1 MQQYCKVTGIK
12 QIRTSPYHPQT
23 DGMVERF
30 NSTLKRLLRKLTQDP
45 KVEWDRCLPYVLWA
59 YRGTVHKTTGFSP
72 YHLLFGKE
80 MRMPLDQMVRYWKGK
95 ETNDETGVVEFIQTL
110 KANMEVVRDLAYERE
125 SEEKEK
131 QKHYHD
137 LTAKDRVFAVG
148 DFVLVFRPGKQDKLQ
163 NQWQGPFPI
172 TKKVTDVTYK
182 IDLGTKIKRY
192 RIFHVNCMRQWTSP
206 ASAVFLAQDTDE
218 EDLEIEEEEKYTH
231 IMQDSHHID
240 IEELKKKYKDVL
252 QDVPDRTTLVQH
264 DIPTG
269 DAVPIRLPPY
279 RLSHHSQE
287 VLREEIRTLLDQGI
301 IRPSKSPW
309 AAPIVLVKKKDGTQ
323 RMRVDYRK
331 LNKVTVNDPYPLPN
345 IEELIAN
352 LGSSRFI
359 TTLDLTK
366 GYYQVPVTPK
376 HQEKTAFVTPYGKY
390 EFVTMPFGLISA
402 PSTFQRLM
410 DEVLDGLHEFTVMY
424 LDDILIHSQTWD
436 QHMKHLDTVFT
447 KLRKAGLNV
456 KERKCTFARVA
467 AVCT

>member
-1 MQQYCKVTGIK
+1 
-12 QIRTSPYHPQT
+12 
-23 DGMVERF
+23 
-30 NSTLKRLLRKLTQDP
+30 
-45 KVEWDRCLPYVLWA
+45 
-59 YRGTVHKTTGFSP
+59 
-72 YHLLFGKE
+72 
-80 MRMPLDQMVRYWKGK
+80 
-95 ETNDETGVVEFIQTL
+95 
-110 KANMEVVRDLAYERE
+110 
-125 SEEKEK
+125 
-131 QKHYHD
+131 
-137 LTAKDRVFAVG
+137 
-148 DFVLVFRPGKQDKLQ
+148 
-163 NQWQGPFPI
+163 
-172 TKKVTDVTYK
+172 
-182 IDLGTKIKRY
+182 
-192 RIFHVNCMRQWTSP
+192 MRQWTSP

-218 EDLEIEEEEKYTH
+218 EYLEIEEEEKYTH

-252 QDVPDRTTLVQH
+252 QDVPGRTTLVQH

-279 RLSHHSQE
+279 QLAHHSQE
-287 VLREEIRTLLDQGI
+287 VVREEIRTFLDQGI

-323 RMRVDYRK
+323 RMCVDYRK

-410 DEVLDGLHEFTVMY
+410 DEVLDGLHEFTVAY

-447 KLRKAGLNV
+447 KLRNAGLNV
-456 KERKCTFARVA
+456 KERKCTFARGSCV
-467 AVCT
+467 